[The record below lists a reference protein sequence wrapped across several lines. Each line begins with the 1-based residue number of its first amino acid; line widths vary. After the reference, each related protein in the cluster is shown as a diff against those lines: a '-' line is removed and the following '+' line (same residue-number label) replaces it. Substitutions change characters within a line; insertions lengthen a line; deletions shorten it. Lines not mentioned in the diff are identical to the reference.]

1 MKNSGIYIRERN
13 KNGKWDSIL
22 FEQLTREQ
30 QENWLRKFTKIE
42 PLQIIIYQL
51 ADALQKCQEE
61 ENDTRTI

>member
-42 PLQIIIYQL
+42 QLQIIIYQL
-51 ADALQKCQEE
+51 ADALQKYQEE